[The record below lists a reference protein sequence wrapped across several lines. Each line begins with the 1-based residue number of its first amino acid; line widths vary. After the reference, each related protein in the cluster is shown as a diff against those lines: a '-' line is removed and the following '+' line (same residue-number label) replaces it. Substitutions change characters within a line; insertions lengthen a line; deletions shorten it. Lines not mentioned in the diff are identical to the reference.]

1 MGDELEACATEC
13 TETIDGV
20 EHYREATHGHL
31 CGSCYGRILYRLN
44 EAPVIVHLLRSQL
57 HTIGAVDT
65 EAVRVGGSKETPLP
79 FRDGHLEAAD
89 EVFSTLA
96 NWAVSHASAMGV
108 TASLPAWLRPLI
120 DMEKDARH
128 LPANL
133 TAQTA
138 AQRTRDLTDWLRE
151 WAESVAWSIVPASLK
166 AYHDD
171 VVDLIHRCRSRA
183 GLSRPRVKVV
193 DRTGWVCR
201 LCLHPEGEIDVPDV
215 GPIVARC
222 KACGAVFPMP
232 ELERT
237 AA

>member
-1 MGDELEACATEC
+1 MDELEACATGC
-13 TETIDGV
+13 TETIAGV

-31 CGSCYGRILYRLN
+31 CRSCYGRILYRLD
-44 EAPVIVHLLRSQL
+44 EAPIIVRLLRSQL
-57 HTIGAVDT
+57 HTLGAVDT

-89 EVFSTLA
+89 EVFATLT
-96 NWAVSHASAMGV
+96 NWTLSHSQAMGI
-108 TASLPAWLRPLI
+108 TSGLPAWVRKLAEV
-120 DMEKDARH
+120 EKDARH

-133 TAQTA
+133 APQQA
-138 AQRTRDLTDWLRE
+138 AQLVSELVAWLKT
-151 WAESVAWSIVPASLK
+151 WAESIAWSLTPAALK

-171 VVDLIHRCRSRA
+171 VVDLIRRTRSQA
-183 GLSRPRVKVV
+183 GLTPPRRKLV
-193 DRTGWVCR
+193 DRAGWVCR
-201 LCLHPEGEIDVPDV
+201 LCLHAEGEVDVPDV

-222 KACGAVFPMP
+222 TNCAAVFPMP